1 MTDTVQLR
9 PYQRE
14 QMVDPVRERLRNGVS
29 RVVVQGP
36 TGCGKRYI
44 FNYMATEAARRGKRV
59 MIVVHRHELLQQASR
74 GLDEVRAQHGLIA
87 AGHTMT
93 HDRIQVASV
102 QTLVKRLDRIPEPQL
117 LIFDECHHAAA
128 GSWRKIIDAWPN
140 AKMIGLTATP
150 CRLDGK
156 GLDDIFEDLVI
167 GPSIRELID
176 GGHLADYRVYAP
188 PIGQGGI
195 DTSGIK
201 TRAGD
206 YAKDQLAAAVD
217 KPTITG
223 DAVQH
228 YLRLCSGRRAIVF
241 CVSID
246 HSKHVAASFRNAGVR
261 AEHLDGGDSMQRRER
276 VIAAFARG
284 EVKVLSA
291 VDLFQEGLDIPGAE
305 AAIILRPTQSL
316 GMYLQMVGRVL
327 RAAEGKDKA
336 IILDHANCVLRHG
349 LPDDDREWTLQGRKK
364 RKGKQDEAVPPVRQC
379 PNCYACHA
387 PAPTCP
393 ACCHVYES
401 QGRAP
406 EQQDGELQEVDPEE
420 LRRQRRAAEKKAKT
434 REDLRALAE
443 ARGYKNPDK
452 WAEHVVRGR
461 EKKRQRIA
469 EEQVRGH
476 SQHRPG
482 RAA

>member
-1 MTDTVQLR
+1 MTGTVQLR

-14 QMVDPVRERLRNGVS
+14 RMVDPVRERLKDGVS
-29 RVVVQGP
+29 RIVVQGP

-44 FNYMATEAARRGKRV
+44 FNFMATEAARRGKRV
-59 MIVVHRHELLQQASR
+59 VIVVHRHELLQQASR
-74 GLDEVRAQHGLIA
+74 GLDEVGAQHGLIA

-102 QTLVKRLDRIPEPQL
+102 QTLVRRIERIAEPDL

-128 GSWRKIIDAWPN
+128 GTWRKIIDAWPN

-150 CRLDGK
+150 CRLDGQ
-156 GLDDIFEDLVI
+156 GLDDIFEDLVV

-188 PIGQGGI
+188 PIGAGGI

-206 YAKDQLAAAVD
+206 FAKDQLAEAVD

-228 YLRLCSGRRAIVF
+228 YLRLCPGRRAIVF

-246 HSKHVAASFRNAGVR
+246 HSKHVVNSFRAAGVR
-261 AEHLDGGDSMQRRER
+261 AEHLDGNDTMQRRER

-284 EVKVLSA
+284 DIQILSA

-316 GMYLQMVGRVL
+316 GMYLQMIGRVL
-327 RAAEGKDKA
+327 RAAEGKQSA

-349 LPDDDREWTLQGRKK
+349 LPDDDRAWTLRGRPK
-364 RKGKQDEAVPPVRQC
+364 RKGKKDEPPPPPVKQC
-379 PNCYACHA
+379 PECYACHA
-387 PAPTCP
+387 PAPQCP
-393 ACCHVYES
+393 ACGHVYES
-401 QGRAP
+401 QGREP
-406 EQQDGELQEVDPEE
+406 EHKDGELQEVDPQE
-420 LRRQRRAAEKKAKT
+420 LRRQRKIAQAKAKT
-434 REDLRALAE
+434 VDELEELGR
-443 ARGYKNPDK
+443 ARGYKAPRK
-452 WAEHVVRGR
+452 WAEHVHAA
-461 EKKRQRIA
+461 RQRK
-469 EEQVRGH
+469 EQR
-476 SQHRPG
+476 